1 MIQISVKDFLNI
13 QADVNK
19 VLGDYPNTKLSYA
32 ISKTWKKFQVEVF
45 SKYQDELEDA
55 RIDLCSTDEKGNI
68 LKDEKG
74 GYLFTKDSLKQL
86 EKTNRELQNKKHDF
100 EPYLATEL
108 PDGIDELLV
117 ESLKGIFI
125 K

>member
-1 MIQISVKDFLNI
+1 MQISIKDFLNV
-13 QADVNK
+13 QSDANK
-19 VLGDYPNTKLSYA
+19 ALSLYPNTKLSYA
-32 ISKTWKKFQVEVF
+32 IYKTWKKFQNEIF
-45 SKYQDELEDA
+45 EKYQEELEDS

-74 GYLFTKDSLKQL
+74 NYMFTKESLKSL